1 MLVEVKVRRA
11 NANKKVFRGFAP
23 PGFSETQSKI
33 RENKI
38 RWEGLKQEREDVSKG
53 GSDAKSRRGLD
64 KRLKCIKA
72 IFFDVDGVLTDGRIY
87 LGEREEVKAYST
99 KDGFGILIAGAAG
112 LEVFLV
118 TGRSSAS
125 VTRRAGELGVKA
137 FQNVEDKLLCVRTV
151 CEKAGLKLDE
161 VVFVGDD
168 LNDLTVMR
176 EVGVSFAV
184 ANAAEDIKAI
194 AHLTTSRDG
203 GEGAAREVIERILRS
218 QGKWNETVRQ
228 FLS

>member
-1 MLVEVKVRRA
+1 MVE
-11 NANKKVFRGFAP
+11 
-23 PGFSETQSKI
+23 
-33 RENKI
+33 
-38 RWEGLKQEREDVSKG
+38 
-53 GSDAKSRRGLD
+53 RRGDERPRTQNTQRDLD
-64 KRLKCIKA
+64 ERLRRVKA

-87 LGEREEVKAYST
+87 LGQREDVKAYSA
-99 KDGFGILIAGAAG
+99 KDGFGILMADAAG

-137 FQNVEDKLLCVRTV
+137 FQNVEDKLSCVRTV
-151 CEKAGLKLDE
+151 CEKADLKLDE

-184 ANAAEDIKAI
+184 ADAADEIKAV
-194 AHLTTSRDG
+194 AHLTTLKNG
-203 GEGAAREVIERILRS
+203 GRGAAREVIERILRS
-218 QGKWNETVRQ
+218 QGKWNETVRH